1 MNLGLCY
8 LYTDQYGE
16 ASKYLKQSY
25 IIKNQHYQKAPDILM
40 DLYKTLSF
48 LLLSDSYQLRKEN
61 LEEFEKRLN
70 QFRISN

>member
-1 MNLGLCY
+1 
-8 LYTDQYGE
+8 
-16 ASKYLKQSY
+16 
-25 IIKNQHYQKAPDILM
+25 M

-70 QFRISN
+70 HFVFQIDNCSSVTKLILDNLCNIYKNLDILLLRGMRIKLFRLM